1 MALDGIF
8 LKCLKNEIQQ
18 QVLSMR
24 VEKIHQPSREE
35 IVLHL
40 RGRNGARKLLISS
53 RANSPRLNF
62 VQTPP
67 ENPKTPPMFCMLLR
81 KYLQSAMISGVR
93 QHETDR
99 IIFID
104 FDASNEIGDRIKL
117 FLCVEIMAQHSNIIL
132 IDENKNIVDAIKRV
146 DMTKSSVRQVL
157 PGFEYT
163 LPPAQNKFDLEKT
176 DVEQITEKIFANAKK
191 TLSSS
196 IMSVIQGIS
205 PIAAREIACRVCS
218 DDIPLSQADAQVK
231 QNTKK
236 ILLSLQN
243 DIREMKLCPYVF
255 YDGEN
260 KPKDFSFLPITQY
273 GSIGKCEKKES
284 FSSLLDE
291 FYFQRDNFERTKQKS
306 NDLYKFLQNT
316 ISRISKKINLQ
327 KSELEKCADRQQLK
341 TYAELI
347 NAYQYCLEKG
357 KTVYRVEN
365 YYDDNKEIEIPA
377 EASMTPSENSRKYYK
392 EYKKAKTAEIML
404 TRLIEEN
411 EQELLYIESVLD
423 ELSRSETQEEINDI
437 RNELADNGYGKKNQ
451 KEKIKKKKNNF
462 DFIKYKT
469 SDNFAV
475 LVGKNNIQNDYLSLK
490 KAKSEDMWLHTKE
503 IPGSHV
509 IIVADGREISDRA
522 IEEASVIAA
531 YHSKARQSY
540 QVPVNYTFAK
550 ELKKPVGARPG
561 KVIYHKYYTITANP
575 NVSTIK
581 KLKK

>member
-8 LKCLKNEIQQ
+8 LKCLKNEIEQQ
-18 QVLSMR
+18 AVSMR

-35 IVLHL
+35 IVLYL
-40 RGRNGARKLLISS
+40 RGRSGAKKLLISS

-62 VQTPP
+62 VQSPP

-81 KYLQSAMISGVR
+81 KYLQSAMLIGIR

-99 IIFID
+99 IVFID
-104 FDASNEIGDRIKL
+104 FDSSNEIGDRIKL
-117 FLCVEIMAQHSNIIL
+117 SVCVEIMAQYSNIIL
-132 IDENKNIVDAIKRV
+132 IDENMNIIDAIKRI
-146 DMTKSSVRQVL
+146 DMTKSAVRQII
-157 PGFEYT
+157 PGFKYL
-163 LPPAQNKFDLEKT
+163 LPPAQNKFDLEQT
-176 DVEQITEKIFANAKK
+176 DVETIAEKIFGNTGK

-205 PIAAREIACRVCS
+205 PIAAREIACKTCG
-218 DDIPLSQADAQVK
+218 DDIDLSQVSAQFK
-231 QNTKK
+231 ENLKTN
-236 ILLSLQN
+236 LLSLQN
-243 DIREMKLCPYVF
+243 DVRQMNLFPYVF
-255 YDGEN
+255 YDCEN
-260 KPKDFSFLPITQY
+260 KPKDFSFMPITQY

-291 FYFQRDNFERTKQKS
+291 FYSQRDNFERTKQKS

-327 KSELEKCADRQQLK
+327 KADLEKCADRHQLK

-357 KTVYRVEN
+357 KTVYKVQN
-365 YYDDNKEIEIPA
+365 YYDGNKEIEIPA
-377 EASMTPSENSRKYYK
+377 DPSMTPSENSRKYYK
-392 EYKKAKTAEIML
+392 EYKKAKTAETML
-404 TRLIEEN
+404 TKLIGEN
-411 EQELLYIESVLD
+411 ERELSYIESVLD

-437 RNELADNGYGKKNQ
+437 RNELAENGYGKKNQ
-451 KEKIKKKKNNF
+451 KEKTKKKTSNF
-462 DFIKYKT
+462 NFIEYKT
-469 SDNFAV
+469 SDGFVV

-490 KAKSEDMWLHTKE
+490 KAKSTDIWLHTKD

-509 IIVADGREISDRA
+509 IIAADDRQISDKA

-531 YHSKARQSY
+531 YHSKARESY

-561 KVIYHKYYTITANP
+561 KVVYHKYYTITANP
-575 NVSTIK
+575 DINTIK